1 MLKQLIL
8 KNSKSA
14 IIVAVIFISQF
25 ILGCSKDDEG
35 SENNNGNNNSVK
47 ATCFDGIQ
55 NQNETGI
62 DCGGV
67 CPPCDSSTTNS
78 ISFTLNGNAAVI
90 TSFAANRNPNNNP
103 SIVGLIAVTNSGDK
117 LSILLQEPAVT
128 GWGDGL
134 SFLSL
139 DQPNQMI
146 YEVTDSIGNPI
157 FYSSANG
164 SNAEEVSFLKL
175 EYKVGG
181 KVKGSFSGVLEDEN
195 GNTVSIENGSFDT
208 EFVN

>member
-1 MLKQLIL
+1 MKNLSLFLITT
-8 KNSKSA
+8 
-14 IIVAVIFISQF
+14 FISTSLIF
-25 ILGCSKDDEG
+25 SGCSEDDEG
-35 SENNNGNNNSVK
+35 SGNINGNNNTAK

-78 ISFTLNGNAAVI
+78 ISFTVNGNTAVI

-103 SIVGLIAVTNSGDK
+103 SIVGLIAVTNSGEK

-139 DQPNQMI
+139 EPPNQMI
-146 YEVTDSIGNPI
+146 FEVSDSNGTPI

-164 SNAEEVSFLKL
+164 NNAEEVSFLKL
-175 EYKVGG
+175 KYRVGG
-181 KVKGSFSGVLEDEN
+181 KVKGSFSGVLEDDN
-195 GNTVSIENGSFDT
+195 GNTVSIENGSFDA